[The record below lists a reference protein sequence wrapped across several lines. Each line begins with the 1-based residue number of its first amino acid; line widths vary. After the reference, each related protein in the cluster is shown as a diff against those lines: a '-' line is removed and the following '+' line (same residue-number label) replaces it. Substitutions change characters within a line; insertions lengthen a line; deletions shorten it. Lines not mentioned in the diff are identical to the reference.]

1 MNEQSAPSPPI
12 RRRRRRWLRVVLL
25 VVVPLL
31 AVWGGLHLY
40 ARGGRIVET
49 ENAYIKADIIAVSAD
64 VSGRVVHVG
73 VKDNQSVSEGH
84 LLFRIDPVPLQ
95 IEVSEAEAEMAIV
108 KSEIDQLRFDY
119 REAEALAKESRERLQ
134 FLERQLERQKKLRE
148 QRMGSEEAYDAAR
161 HAYNMGARQLQVLE
175 QRIART
181 LAKLDGNPNLPVDQ
195 HPRYQRAKA
204 ARDKAQVDLARTTV
218 RAPADGVV
226 SNMKLQVGEYVEEG
240 EAAFSL
246 IETESVWVEAN
257 LKETQLAHVRE
268 GQDAVV
274 VIDAYPERKIIAHV
288 DTIAPATG
296 AEFALLPPQNA
307 TGNWVK
313 VVQRVPVRLRIQRED
328 DTPALRAGMTATVR
342 IDTHHERVLPAFANL
357 LIGRAGVLDLLPGA
371 RANGEHLNR

>member
-1 MNEQSAPSPPI
+1 MSGSAGPTY
-12 RRRRRRWLRVVLL
+12 RRTRRWVRLVLL
-25 VVVPLL
+25 VVVPLA
-31 AVWGGLHLY
+31 AVWVGLALY

-49 ENAYIKADIIAVSAD
+49 ETAYIKADIVAVSAD
-64 VSGRVVHVG
+64 VSGRVVHVA
-73 VKDNQSVSEGH
+73 VKDNQSVSEGD
-84 LLFRIDPVPLQ
+84 LLFRIDPVPFQ
-95 IEVSEAEAEMAIV
+95 IQVSEAEAEMAIV

-119 REAEALAKESRERLQ
+119 REAEALAREARDRLT
-134 FLERQLERQKKLRE
+134 FLERQLQRQEKLRA
-148 QRMGSEEAYDAAR
+148 QRMGSEEAFDAAR
-161 HAYNMGARQLQVLE
+161 HEFNMGTRQLQVLE

-181 LAKLDGNPNLPVDQ
+181 LAKLDGNPALPPDL

-204 ARDKAQVDLARTTV
+204 MRDKAEVDLNRTTV
-218 RAPADGVV
+218 RAPAEGVV

-240 EAAFSL
+240 EAVFSL

-268 GQDAVV
+268 EQEAT
-274 VIDAYPERKIIAHV
+274 VIVDAYPDRRIVAHV

-342 IDTHHERVLPAFANL
+342 IDTQHQRELPAFANVL
-357 LIGRAGVLDLLPGA
+357 VGRASIVDLMPGA
-371 RANGEHLNR
+371 RANGQQ